1 MAKPAQT
8 INLESNHLKVTNM
21 NRYESSNSTLDT
33 SPHIIEMRL
42 SFLIRRYLHAQTK
55 KIADSV
61 VLQLELLLRH
71 PDCIGFPND
80 RCGYKKMLIQ
90 WRLLAN

>member
-1 MAKPAQT
+1 M
-8 INLESNHLKVTNM
+8 S
-21 NRYESSNSTLDT
+21 RYNSSNSTLGT

-55 KIADSV
+55 KLAHAIV
-61 VLQLELLLRH
+61 QQLELLLKH

>member
-1 MAKPAQT
+1 M
-8 INLESNHLKVTNM
+8 NH
-21 NRYESSNSTLDT
+21 YESSINTLET
-33 SPHIIEMRL
+33 SPSLIEMRL
-42 SFLIRRYLHAQTK
+42 SFLIRRYLNTETK
-55 KIADSV
+55 KIARAIV
-61 VLQLELLLRH
+61 QQLELLLKH